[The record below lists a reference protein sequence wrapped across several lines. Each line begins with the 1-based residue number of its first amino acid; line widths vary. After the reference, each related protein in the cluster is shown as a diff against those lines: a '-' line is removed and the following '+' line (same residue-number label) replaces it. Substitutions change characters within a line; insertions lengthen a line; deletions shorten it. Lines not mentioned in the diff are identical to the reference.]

1 MPESPSSIGREEAA
15 LRALMERMS
24 PLAALIRGDELVD
37 LNPAGCA
44 LLGRPREQVLGRNF
58 WDFALAPDQERIR
71 ERERARQAGSELPRR
86 FTQRL
91 HHAHG
96 HEVWI
101 DYSVDRIELDGRPA
115 LFVTGHDVTEHQGA
129 QTALAF
135 SEERF
140 RSAFQNAAIG
150 KALVSADR
158 RFRQVNRAYCEMFGY
173 SESELLAMSPD
184 DLTHPED
191 AGSNELLMHELRSG
205 ARSSGRVV
213 KRYRRKDGETVW
225 GDLTLTLLRDAAG
238 EPHFF
243 IGEVVD
249 ITERRLSEELLR
261 DREAKLAEAQRVAH
275 LGSWEYDIATR
286 RSIWSDEMYRIFG
299 FAPGSFDPTHDS
311 AIPRIHPDDVARSA
325 AFVEQTIRDGTPY
338 AYEFRIV
345 RDGALRHLW
354 TIGRAELGSDG
365 KPSRVYGIVQDVTE
379 RKLAE
384 EALRASEQRF
394 RNIYTNAPVMMS
406 VVGPDR
412 RIREVSNHW
421 LGRMGYERH
430 EVVGREG
437 HQFLAPE
444 SFARLMQEHE
454 RTIAAGEHIVRSV
467 PLVGIRK
474 DGTTVNVITTSV
486 LEFDDQGVFQG
497 AVTVGMDV
505 THMQRAEEAMR
516 ESEARYRAL
525 VEHAPEAIVVAD
537 GDDGKFIDV
546 NEQAVRLFRRT
557 REQLLA
563 LGPADCSPSHQANGR
578 VSAEMA
584 QDMIQRANVELQT
597 FEWIHLDGEGR
608 EIPCLIRLS
617 KMPDRTRNL
626 VRATITDISEQKA
639 IEEKLR
645 RDDKLAAIG
654 VLAAGVAHEI
664 GNPLLAM
671 SMAVQSLERKS
682 TEEYALGKLGL
693 VRGQIE
699 RISKIVRQMGDL
711 ARPRAALRE
720 RCDLNRVVER
730 SLEVICF
737 DKRAKGV
744 EIGFE
749 PCAGAPCVLAVED
762 QLMQVCLNLGL
773 NALDAVASNPPGRA
787 RALRIRTLLVAHAP
801 RTRLRVVFAD
811 SGSGVP
817 EDVRALV
824 FQPFYTTKAAGQG
837 TGLGLS
843 VSRRI
848 VEDHAGDLGFEC
860 PAGGGTEFYF
870 ELPVE
875 VSV

>member
-1 MPESPSSIGREEAA
+1 MPEFPTLIGREEAA

-44 LLGRPREQVLGRNF
+44 LLGRTREQVLGRDF
-58 WDFALAPDQERIR
+58 WELALAQDQERIR
-71 ERERARQAGSELPRR
+71 ERERQAGNELPRR

-96 HEVWI
+96 HELWI

-115 LFVTGHDVTEHQGA
+115 LFVTGHDVTAHHGA
-129 QTALAF
+129 HAALAF
-135 SEERF
+135 SEDRF

-150 KALVSADR
+150 KALVSADL
-158 RFRQVNRAYCEMFGY
+158 RFRQVNRAYCAMFGY
-173 SESELLAMSPD
+173 DESELLSMSPE

-191 AGSNELLMHELRSG
+191 TGSNDRLIRELKSG

-213 KRYRRKDGETVW
+213 KRYRRKDGATVW

-249 ITERRLSEELLR
+249 ITERRLAEELLR

-275 LGSWEYDIATR
+275 LGSWEYDIATG

-299 FAPGSFDPTHDS
+299 FEPGTFDPTRDS
-311 AIPRIHPDDVARSA
+311 ALPRIHPDDVGRSG
-325 AFVEQTIRDGTPY
+325 AFVEETIRNGTPY
-338 AYEFRIV
+338 EYEFRIL
-345 RDGALRHLW
+345 RHGALRHLW
-354 TIGRAELGSDG
+354 TIGRAELGPDG

-384 EALRASEQRF
+384 EALRASERRF
-394 RNIYTNAPVMMS
+394 RNLYTTAPVMMS

-412 RIREVSNHW
+412 RIKEVSNHW
-421 LGRMGYERH
+421 LGRMGYERD

-437 HQFLAPE
+437 HHFLTPD
-444 SFARLMQEHE
+444 SFLRLIQEHD
-454 RTIAAGEHIVRSV
+454 RTIAAGEHIVRSI
-467 PLVGIRK
+467 PLVAIRK
-474 DGTTVNVITTSV
+474 DGSTVNVITTSV
-486 LEFDDQGVFQG
+486 LEFDEQQVFQG

-505 THMQRAEEAMR
+505 THIQRAEEAVR
-516 ESEARYRAL
+516 ESEERYRAL

-537 GDDGKFIDV
+537 GDNGKFIDV
-546 NEQAVRLFRRT
+546 NEQALRLFRRT

-563 LGPADCSPSHQANGR
+563 LGPADCSPVHQANGR
-578 VSAEMA
+578 ASAEMA

-608 EIPCLIRLS
+608 EIPCLVRLS
-617 KMPDRTRNL
+617 RMPDRTRNL

-645 RDDKLAAIG
+645 RDDKLAAVG

-671 SMAVQSLERKS
+671 SMAVQSLERKA
-682 TEEYALGKLGL
+682 TEEYALAKLGL

-711 ARPRAALRE
+711 ARPRAASRE
-720 RCDLNRVVER
+720 RCDLNRLVER
-730 SLEVICF
+730 SLEVIRF
-737 DKRAKGV
+737 DKRAKEV
-744 EIGFE
+744 EIDFA
-749 PCAGAPCVLAVED
+749 PCADAPSVLAVED

-773 NALDAVASNPPGRA
+773 NALDAVAGNPPARP
-787 RALRIRTLLVAHAP
+787 RALRIRSVLVAHAA

-811 SGSGVP
+811 TGPGVP
-817 EDVRALV
+817 EHARALV

-860 PAGGGTEFYF
+860 PPTGGTEFYF
-870 ELPVE
+870 EIPVE
-875 VSV
+875 VAL